1 MYDRDRALNYAL
13 LPSHTQC
20 ELRHKRTKK
29 REDRLKK
36 SKENYAIIIGIE
48 EIHYLLAHGISFL
61 GHGCQ
66 AGLELILLTLYTAE
80 LSLC

>member
-1 MYDRDRALNYAL
+1 MRR
-13 LPSHTQC
+13 QI
-20 ELRHKRTKK
+20 K
-29 REDRLKK
+29 KK
-36 SKENYAIIIGIE
+36 SKENYAIGIE